1 MDFTSTCRK
10 WVYIKEIMRVGYG
23 EEEIPPIT
31 EINNDALKLG
41 KSKAE
46 NDFGDLINFLKNESS
61 RFQVIFVSFF
71 GLYEGKSLGISD
83 LLKSVLPK
91 F

>member
-1 MDFTSTCRK
+1 
-10 WVYIKEIMRVGYG
+10 MRVGYG